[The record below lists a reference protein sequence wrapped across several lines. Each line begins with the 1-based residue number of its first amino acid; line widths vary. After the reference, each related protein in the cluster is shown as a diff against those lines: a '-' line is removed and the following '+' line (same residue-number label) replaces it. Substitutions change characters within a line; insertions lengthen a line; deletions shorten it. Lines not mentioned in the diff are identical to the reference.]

1 MAEFNTPEFLLGHSP
16 DDIFQDMKNI
26 LPADI
31 DLSEGGHAWNM
42 TRPTALVTSKIY
54 EFVLPEVIKLIF
66 PEHSYGEFLDGH
78 AKIRGLTRREAT
90 PASGVLHITG
100 EAGTIIQA
108 GNLFS
113 TAAVNDEPSVDFR
126 ALTSARITSSGE
138 ISLRV
143 QCTQAGT
150 VGNAPAHTVVLVSSK
165 ITGIKSVT
173 NPNPM
178 SGGTEEE
185 SDEMLIERIT
195 VYDQSQG
202 NSFVGSAADYKRW
215 AMEVDGV
222 GEAKVISATD
232 TSGMIRI
239 IITDGN
245 GAPATVQLCTDV
257 YNHIMRPDNPDE
269 RLAPPNANLTV
280 QPPATMEIAVR
291 ATVELSE
298 GATIESVKEA
308 YRARLAAYLP
318 LALEDGEIKY
328 SRIAAALAAT
338 DGAND
343 YSGLEFGVKKDD
355 PAASGTGSITYG
367 TANIPITTNQLPTVS
382 TEDLRLTSGTV

>member
-1 MAEFNTPEFLLGHSP
+1 MAAFTTPDFLLGRSP
-16 DDIFQDMKNI
+16 DDIFQDMKSI

-42 TRPTALVTSKIY
+42 TRPTALVASKIY

-66 PEHSYGEFLDGH
+66 PEHSYGEYLDGH
-78 AKIRGLTRREAT
+78 AKSRGLTRREAT
-90 PASGVLHITG
+90 AASGVLRIEG
-100 EAGTIIQA
+100 EPGTVIQV
-108 GNLFS
+108 GSLFS

-173 NPNPM
+173 NPDAM

-185 SDEMLIERIT
+185 SDEMLIERIAAF
-195 VYDQSQG
+195 DQSQG
-202 NSFVGSAADYKRW
+202 NSFVGSVADYKRW

-222 GEAKVISATD
+222 GGAKVIPAED

-239 IITDGN
+239 IITDAN
-245 GAPATVQLCTDV
+245 GAPATMQLCTDV

-269 RLAPPNANLTV
+269 RLAPPNADLTV
-280 QPPATMEIAVR
+280 EPPATMEISVR
-291 ATVELSE
+291 ATVELAE

-308 YRARLAAYLP
+308 FRAELAAYLP
-318 LALEDGEIKY
+318 VALGEGEIKY
-328 SRIAAALAAT
+328 TRIAAAMAAT

-343 YSGLEFGVKKDD
+343 YSGLQFGLKN
-355 PAASGTGSITYG
+355 GGSITYG
-367 TANIPITTNQLPTVS
+367 TANVPIATYQLPTVS
-382 TEDLRLTSGTV
+382 AEALFLTSGTV